1 MPTSSASQT
10 SLLNI
15 DALKA
20 GNAGQPAK
28 YLSYINGQWREA
40 TSNKTYPIVNPA
52 TGQVIAEVSDCGAQE
67 TEVAIEQAAEA
78 FKAWSKTTAKHRS
91 QVLRKWFDL
100 VMAHQSEIA
109 QLMTLEC
116 GKPLQESLG
125 EVAYGASFI
134 EWFSEEAKRAYGDIV
149 SAPFADRKILV
160 QKQAVGVCTAITP
173 WNFPLAMITRK
184 CAPAIAA
191 GCTMVVKPAEATPL
205 TALALAEL
213 AEQAGIPKGVFS
225 VVTASEGRTVGEVLT
240 THPLVRKISFT
251 GSTPVGKLLMKQSA
265 DTVKR
270 VSMELGGN
278 APFIVFDDAD
288 IDKALDGAIA
298 SKYRNTGQTCVCAN
312 RFIVHEAVAESF
324 SNALAERSFMLK
336 VGDGLD
342 EGVQQGP
349 LINDAALEKVKSLV
363 TDAVEKGAKVLTGGQ
378 QHALGG
384 NFYQPTVLT
393 DLDDSMA
400 IAQEEIFG
408 PVCPV
413 FTFKTDQQAIEIA
426 NSTPYGLAA
435 YFYSQDMNR
444 IWNVVGAL
452 DFAMVGINEGIISTE
467 LAPFGGMKESGTGR
481 EGSKYGLD
489 EYLEVKYLCMGGLTN

>member
-1 MPTSSASQT
+1 
-10 SLLNI
+10 
-15 DALKA
+15 
-20 GNAGQPAK
+20 
-28 YLSYINGQWREA
+28 
-40 TSNKTYPIVNPA
+40 
-52 TGQVIAEVSDCGAQE
+52 
-67 TEVAIEQAAEA
+67 
-78 FKAWSKTTAKHRS
+78 
-91 QVLRKWFDL
+91 
-100 VMAHQSEIA
+100 
-109 QLMTLEC
+109 
-116 GKPLQESLG
+116 
-125 EVAYGASFI
+125 
-134 EWFSEEAKRAYGDIV
+134 
-149 SAPFADRKILV
+149 
-160 QKQAVGVCTAITP
+160 VGVCTAITP

-324 SNALAERSFMLK
+324 ANALAERSSMLK

-363 TDAVEKGAKVLTGGQ
+363 ADAVEKGAKVLTGGQ
-378 QHALGG
+378 PHALGG
-384 NFYQPTVLT
+384 NFFEPTVLT

-400 IAQEEIFG
+400 IAHEEIFG

-444 IWNVVGAL
+444 IWNVAGAL
-452 DFAMVGINEGIISTE
+452 DFGMVGINEGIISTE

-489 EYLEVKYLCMGGLTN
+489 EYLEVKYLCMGGLSN